1 MLLAWCF
8 CHCECLCGCC
18 LLGGVQKGCVGRRW
32 AEQAA
37 GKGCDQQDSVE
48 GVWVCAARYGATKA
62 AVSTA
67 GEWQQPGEGLQWA
80 VLWEAG

>member
-18 LLGGVQKGCVGRRW
+18 LLGGVQKGVWAGDGQDRRW
-32 AEQAA
+32 
-37 GKGCDQQDSVE
+37 KGCAQQDSVK

-62 AVSTA
+62 TVSTA
-67 GEWQQPGEGLQWA
+67 GEWQQLGKGLRWA